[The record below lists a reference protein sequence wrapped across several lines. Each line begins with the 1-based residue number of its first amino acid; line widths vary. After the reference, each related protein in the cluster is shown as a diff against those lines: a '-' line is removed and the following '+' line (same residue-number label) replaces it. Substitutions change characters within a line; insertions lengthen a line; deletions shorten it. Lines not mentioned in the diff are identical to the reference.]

1 MITAKFAAEV
11 QELRDEGWTWPEIA
25 ELTGKPQRTCQRA
38 IGVGHPEKRC
48 AHKGCDEPALHSG
61 RYCSTHARMKMRNKP
76 GQGDRQ
82 QQVMRVMRRH
92 GVLRV
97 EQIRQMTGM
106 DPSGVGQVLKRLVGL
121 GLLERPNMGIYTL
134 PRKDT

>member
-1 MITAKFAAEV
+1 VISDEFAAEV
-11 QELRDEGWTWPEIA
+11 QELRDEGWTWPEIS

-61 RYCSTHARMKMRNKP
+61 RYCSPHARLKMRYRP
-76 GQGDRQ
+76 GQGIKQ
-82 QQVMRVMRRH
+82 QEVMRVMRRH

-97 EQIRQMTGM
+97 EQIRQMTGQ
-106 DPSGVGQVLKRLVGL
+106 DVSGVGQVLGRLVKL
-121 GLLERPNMGIYTL
+121 GLLERPNMGIYKL
-134 PRKDT
+134 PSKDT